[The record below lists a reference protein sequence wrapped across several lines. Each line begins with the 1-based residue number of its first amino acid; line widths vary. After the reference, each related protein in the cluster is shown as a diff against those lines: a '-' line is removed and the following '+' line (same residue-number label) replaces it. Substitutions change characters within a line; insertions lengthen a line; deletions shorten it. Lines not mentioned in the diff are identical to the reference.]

1 MMNMFKL
8 SEQLKDFS
16 KDQLVREM
24 KMPSGSVP
32 QFLVL
37 TELQRRTRMER
48 EAQGGDAPE
57 QSTVAQDAVAAAG
70 VPQGGVAQMAQALA
84 PKTDMAGNTGIAAMA
99 PQAAPQRMND
109 GGRAG
114 GPRTD
119 EERFQAAL
127 RRNEYLAAE
136 ELENLQTRLA
146 DIPRYRDYEPGMD
159 LELTGLQNVS
169 AALARGLRRLRG
181 DESPASMSDR
191 ASQLEYYLRT
201 IRGMRDSL
209 PPGDNSLTSPRGPQ
223 DVPPL
228 PVPRMQE
235 GGEIGDVPSIA
246 EILAAAQE
254 NQSRAMLGP
263 FETQYR
269 RYLDQQVDSLPS
281 GVEAFDPR
289 MTPEMRRTMRAMPE
303 VSDDP
308 TGLDDTRPRVE
319 EITPAR
325 PFGTYADL
333 LDAPTTAEQVF
344 GDLPPTRPE
353 VSDDPTGRGERPDT
367 SRFEAATL
375 GLGADQ
381 EFAEPPTGRGYF
393 PRTEDILQGIATGA
407 TFGGAALPLVNPDM
421 AYDVGTSVFG
431 EEPFRR
437 AGIID
442 PARRRLAEQFEQEAE
457 AADRA
462 RGPSDETRELAE
474 QFEEEAEAAD
484 REIADLP
491 GGVAP
496 DLGIETPAAPT
507 APDGGGGGGAGGG
520 GSRTGTLGDI
530 DRMYE
535 QDKWLSLARFG
546 LGLMASSQPT
556 LGGAIG
562 EAGGAALDSLSQAR
576 EDLLQR
582 RLAEAQLARRG
593 GGGGRD
599 SLLTPNQMLGFYSA
613 RYAEALEREGQLR
626 DEVAMYGDEPVPGS
640 LAAQLREAQAN
651 TAALESVFGSA
662 FGLPLPTTPGVE
674 PLRYDTADR

>member
-1 MMNMFKL
+1 
-8 SEQLKDFS
+8 
-16 KDQLVREM
+16 
-24 KMPSGSVP
+24 
-32 QFLVL
+32 
-37 TELQRRTRMER
+37 
-48 EAQGGDAPE
+48 
-57 QSTVAQDAVAAAG
+57 
-70 VPQGGVAQMAQALA
+70 MAQALA

-99 PQAAPQRMND
+99 PQAAP
-109 GGRAG
+109 A
-114 GPRTD
+114 
-119 EERFQAAL
+119 
-127 RRNEYLAAE
+127 
-136 ELENLQTRLA
+136 
-146 DIPRYRDYEPGMD
+146 
-159 LELTGLQNVS
+159 
-169 AALARGLRRLRG
+169 
-181 DESPASMSDR
+181 
-191 ASQLEYYLRT
+191 
-201 IRGMRDSL
+201 
-209 PPGDNSLTSPRGPQ
+209 
-223 DVPPL
+223 
-228 PVPRMQE
+228 PVQRMQE
-235 GGEIGDVPSIA
+235 GGEIEDVPSIA
-246 EILAAAQE
+246 EILAGAQE

-303 VSDDP
+303 VSDAP
-308 TGLDDTRPRVE
+308 TGLDDARPRIE
-319 EITPAR
+319 GTTPAR
-325 PFGTYADL
+325 PFGAYADL

-344 GDLPPTRPE
+344 GDLPPIQGP
-353 VSDDPTGRGERPDT
+353 PQQPRGEAERPNT

-442 PARRRLAEQFEQEAE
+442 PARRRLAEQFEEEAE

-496 DLGIETPAAPT
+496 DLGIETPAAP
-507 APDGGGGGGAGGG
+507 DGGGGGGAGGG
-520 GSRTGTLGDI
+520 GSRTGTLGDV

-562 EAGGAALDSLSQAR
+562 EAGGAALDSLGQAR

-582 RLAEAQLARRG
+582 RMAEAQLARRG
-593 GGGGRD
+593 GGGGGRD
-599 SLLTPNQMLGFYSA
+599 GGLDRGDLALFDAQIESLEAQLSNSLLELTPAQRLDLNQQLTSLRNQRAALNRAYLAQLGPGMLEYLDAAGAPPTVEEEVIEARPGF
-613 RYAEALEREGQLR
+613 LER
-626 DEVAMYGDEPVPGS
+626 
-640 LAAQLREAQAN
+640 
-651 TAALESVFGSA
+651 VFG
-662 FGLPLPTTPGVE
+662 G
-674 PLRYDTADR
+674 

>member
-99 PQAAPQRMND
+99 PQAAP
-109 GGRAG
+109 A
-114 GPRTD
+114 
-119 EERFQAAL
+119 
-127 RRNEYLAAE
+127 
-136 ELENLQTRLA
+136 
-146 DIPRYRDYEPGMD
+146 
-159 LELTGLQNVS
+159 
-169 AALARGLRRLRG
+169 
-181 DESPASMSDR
+181 PA
-191 ASQLEYYLRT
+191 
-201 IRGMRDSL
+201 
-209 PPGDNSLTSPRGPQ
+209 
-223 DVPPL
+223 
-228 PVPRMQE
+228 PVQRMQE
-235 GGEIGDVPSIA
+235 GGGIGGVPSIA
-246 EILAAAQE
+246 ETLADIADYFRGVSLGIGGAMGGSAAG
-254 NQSRAMLGP
+254 L
-263 FETQYR
+263 
-269 RYLDQQVDSLPS
+269 VPS
-281 GVEAFDPR
+281 GMLNRVSPTD
-289 MTPEMRRTMRAMPE
+289 TP
-303 VSDDP
+303 
-308 TGLDDTRPRVE
+308 
-319 EITPAR
+319 PA
-325 PFGTYADL
+325 
-333 LDAPTTAEQVF
+333 
-344 GDLPPTRPE
+344 RPE

-442 PARRRLAEQFEQEAE
+442 PARRRLAEQFE
-457 AADRA
+457 
-462 RGPSDETRELAE
+462 
-474 QFEEEAEAAD
+474 EEAEAAD

-496 DLGIETPAAPT
+496 DLGIETPAAPA
-507 APDGGGGGGAGGG
+507 APGGGGGGGAGGG

-562 EAGGAALDSLSQAR
+562 EAGGAALDSLGQAR

-582 RLAEAQLARRG
+582 RMAEAQLARRG
-593 GGGGRD
+593 GGGGD
-599 SLLTPNQMLGFYSA
+599 DI
-613 RYAEALEREGQLR
+613 EALPIGLATMYDDEIASLREQLN
-626 DEVAMYGDEPVPGS
+626 S
-640 LAAQLREAQAN
+640 LAVANNPTLRTQIDDRLEELEAQQNYTRSLVLASRGIPPR
-651 TAALESVFGSA
+651 TAGAPDSIPDFS
-662 FGLPLPTTPGVE
+662 
-674 PLRYDTADR
+674 D

>member
-235 GGEIGDVPSIA
+235 GGEIGDVPSIS
-246 EILAAAQE
+246 EILADVHDYFRGVSLGVGGAMGGSAAG
-254 NQSRAMLGP
+254 L
-263 FETQYR
+263 
-269 RYLDQQVDSLPS
+269 VPS
-281 GVEAFDPR
+281 GMLNRVSPTD
-289 MTPEMRRTMRAMPE
+289 TP
-303 VSDDP
+303 
-308 TGLDDTRPRVE
+308 
-319 EITPAR
+319 PA
-325 PFGTYADL
+325 
-333 LDAPTTAEQVF
+333 
-344 GDLPPTRPE
+344 RPE

-381 EFAEPPTGRGYF
+381 EFTEPPTGRGYF

-407 TFGGAALPLVNPDM
+407 TFGGAAIPVINPDL

-442 PARRRLAEQFEQEAE
+442 PARRRLAEQFEEEAE
-457 AADRA
+457 AADRT

-491 GGVAP
+491 DGVAP
-496 DLGIETPAAPT
+496 DLGLEAPAAP
-507 APDGGGGGGAGGG
+507 DSGGGGGAGGG
-520 GSRTGTLGDI
+520 GSRTGTLGDV

-562 EAGGAALDSLSQAR
+562 EAGGAALDSLGQAR

-582 RLAEAQLARRG
+582 RMAEAQLARRG

-613 RYAEALEREGQLR
+613 RYAEALEREGELR

-662 FGLPLPTTPGVE
+662 FGLPLPTTPGAE